1 MFIEQATANPQF
13 YFAVILTVVVSIVI
27 HELAHGWTAIRLGD
41 DTPIVLNRM
50 TPNPFV
56 HMGGWSI
63 AMLVLVGIAWG
74 QMPVNTSRLRGR
86 YGAALVAAAG
96 PASNLVLALLAIVLM
111 AGWIKFLPD
120 TMDPNNHVSS
130 NLMVLLEVFARMN
143 LVLMLLNLIPLP
155 PLDGSRIVADFVP
168 AYDRMINSPAAAGAM
183 FAVFIF
189 LFFIAGRVLFPTA
202 DFILMTVLRALV

>member
-1 MFIEQATANPQF
+1 MFIEQITANPQF
-13 YFAVILTVVVSIVI
+13 YFAVIITVVVSIVI
-27 HELAHGWTAIRLGD
+27 HELAHGWAAIKLGD
-41 DTPIVLNRM
+41 DTPILLNRM

-86 YGAALVAAAG
+86 YGSALVAAAG
-96 PASNLVLALLAIVLM
+96 PASNLVLAIIAILLM
-111 AGWIKFLPD
+111 AGWIRFLPD
-120 TMDPNNHVSS
+120 TIDPNNHISS

-155 PLDGSRIVADFVP
+155 PLDGSRILADFVP
-168 AYDRMINSPAAAGAM
+168 AYDRLINSPAAAGAM

-189 LFFIAGRVLFPTA
+189 LFFVAGRVLFPTA
-202 DFILMTVLRALV
+202 DFVLVTVLRALV

>member
-120 TMDPNNHVSS
+120 TMDPNNHISS